1 MKTTTLILTL
11 TLVLLPASPN
21 QKAIAQKIIQEPNKI
36 SENNPNNTYEN
47 NTKTTNNKNKI
58 ESKAKEPKENFSEQ
72 VKREIERVKRELQ
85 EKIDEENR
93 NWEKIVDE
101 ENRNWEKINK
111 KDGNRQINEIK
122 NSNQIWQQQK
132 EINDTNREKS
142 KEVKPI
148 IIFKK
153 H

>member
-36 SENNPNNTYEN
+36 SENNPNNTYKN
-47 NTKTTNNKNKI
+47 NTKTTNSKNKI
-58 ESKAKEPKENFSEQ
+58 ESKTKEPKENFSEQ

-101 ENRNWEKINK
+101 ENKNWEKINK

-122 NSNQIWQQQK
+122 NSNGVWQQQK

-142 KEVKPI
+142 KEVKPV